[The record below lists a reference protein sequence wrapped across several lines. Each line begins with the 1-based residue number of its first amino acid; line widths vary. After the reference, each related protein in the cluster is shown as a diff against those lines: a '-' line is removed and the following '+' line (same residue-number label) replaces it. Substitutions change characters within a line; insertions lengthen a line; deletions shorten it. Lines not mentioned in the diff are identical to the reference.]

1 MACNLFLTLYLL
13 LLFFIASLK
22 SINILHS
29 FASIGII
36 SYVPFELF
44 DFFVLRAAVR
54 CFRTSSECFR
64 HTHAFV
70 LKLGK
75 DSFLLYGYFYSIFV
89 QY

>member
-29 FASIGII
+29 FVSIGIVC
-36 SYVPFELF
+36 YVHFELF

-54 CFRTSSECFR
+54 CFNMSSECFR
-64 HTHAFV
+64 HTSPSAGERFV
-70 LKLGK
+70 FDLWL
-75 DSFLLYGYFYSIFV
+75 FLFFFV